1 MSQGEDIFEDMFDN
15 VEGQKILQWK
25 YHRTNKRL
33 VLGEHITRECLE
45 KVHKRSPRLLSGRNM
60 LDKRKTV
67 VPLVRKAFSFLKK
80 YIDMTTGALLPG
92 HSGWDAEDVENAV
105 RKDMYYELVVRKKL
119 VDNDDDEDNVDVK
132 VVDHNNNKGKTV
144 ESEEV
149 QKEDIDNNGNDD
161 GTDGYK
167 VPEDFV
173 WAGMMLFLFVAPF
186 EANIKAGRVA
196 TNFQWDAPSKKLIKS
211 GKLGRNAIK
220 KRKAE
225 EDAFSR
231 SVDDNRGSR
240 MSTSDQLHADTL
252 KLNENN
258 LKLSLCS
265 LQMEKNKQRSQAN
278 EAMLFNLTQQISSLH
293 QQVQEV
299 FEMIKHKMPGVSH
312 NDVQEL
318 WKKIHSKREEMEN
331 ITQATVDTTN
341 DIEMPNLDNTVP
353 INECDLSTSIAAG
366 RPVAPSPLTVTTEK
380 STPQS
385 KSTISSSSSTSNN

>member
-1 MSQGEDIFEDMFDN
+1 
-15 VEGQKILQWK
+15 
-25 YHRTNKRL
+25 
-33 VLGEHITRECLE
+33 
-45 KVHKRSPRLLSGRNM
+45 
-60 LDKRKTV
+60 
-67 VPLVRKAFSFLKK
+67 
-80 YIDMTTGALLPG
+80 
-92 HSGWDAEDVENAV
+92 
-105 RKDMYYELVVRKKL
+105 
-119 VDNDDDEDNVDVK
+119 
-132 VVDHNNNKGKTV
+132 
-144 ESEEV
+144 
-149 QKEDIDNNGNDD
+149 
-161 GTDGYK
+161 
-167 VPEDFV
+167 
-173 WAGMMLFLFVAPF
+173 MMLFLFVAPF
-186 EANIKAGRVA
+186 EENIKAGRVA
-196 TNFQWDAPSKKLIKS
+196 ANFQWDAPSKKLIKS

-240 MSTSDQLHADTL
+240 MSTSDQLHANTL

-258 LKLSLCS
+258 LKLTMRS

-278 EAMLFNLTQQISSLH
+278 EAILFNLTQQISSLH

-318 WKKIHSKREEMEN
+318 WKKIHTKREEMEN

-353 INECDLSTSIAAG
+353 IKECDLSTSITG

-385 KSTISSSSSTSNN
+385 KSTKSSSSTTSNN

>member
-1 MSQGEDIFEDMFDN
+1 
-15 VEGQKILQWK
+15 
-25 YHRTNKRL
+25 
-33 VLGEHITRECLE
+33 
-45 KVHKRSPRLLSGRNM
+45 
-60 LDKRKTV
+60 
-67 VPLVRKAFSFLKK
+67 
-80 YIDMTTGALLPG
+80 
-92 HSGWDAEDVENAV
+92 
-105 RKDMYYELVVRKKL
+105 
-119 VDNDDDEDNVDVK
+119 
-132 VVDHNNNKGKTV
+132 
-144 ESEEV
+144 
-149 QKEDIDNNGNDD
+149 
-161 GTDGYK
+161 
-167 VPEDFV
+167 
-173 WAGMMLFLFVAPF
+173 
-186 EANIKAGRVA
+186 
-196 TNFQWDAPSKKLIKS
+196 
-211 GKLGRNAIK
+211 
-220 KRKAE
+220 
-225 EDAFSR
+225 
-231 SVDDNRGSR
+231 
-240 MSTSDQLHADTL
+240 MSTSDQLHADAL
-252 KLNENN
+252 NLNENN
-258 LKLSLCS
+258 LNLTMCS